1 MKLVWAA
8 VLFNISVAFVAAAA
22 VEVGSSS
29 GSKGTA
35 VDSRMLIDYQTEQ

>member
-22 VEVGSSS
+22 VEVGSS